1 MFKLIE
7 LLATLATIASVGNFS
22 ILNNALYGILWGLL
36 SATLW
41 SIIALYS
48 RLYGLLILQIIL
60 TIQYIAGVIK

>member
-22 ILNNALYGILWGLL
+22 ILNNALYGIL
-36 SATLW
+36 
-41 SIIALYS
+41 
-48 RLYGLLILQIIL
+48 ILQIIL